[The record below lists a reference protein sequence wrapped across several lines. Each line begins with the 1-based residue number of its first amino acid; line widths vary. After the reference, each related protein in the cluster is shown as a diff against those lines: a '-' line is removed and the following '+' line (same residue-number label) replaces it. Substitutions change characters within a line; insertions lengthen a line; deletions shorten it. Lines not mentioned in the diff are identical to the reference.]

1 MNARIPMRTKFDAGV
16 IRRADPKSLI
26 KIGTWWEFEQIRN
39 GKLIDRWENGNVTT
53 DEGLDFML
61 DVMFHNVAAVATWY
75 IGIFE
80 SNTTPLVTHTYA
92 VPGFTEC
99 SAYTE
104 AARVAFNE
112 AAASG
117 KSITNSANKAEFT
130 INDTKTIYGAALFGG
145 GTDPTVIGNTAG
157 GGTLF
162 ASSKFSVS
170 KSVVATDVLLVTC
183 TITLADV

>member
-1 MNARIPMRTKFDAGV
+1 MNSVIPMKVKMDASTV
-16 IRRADPKSLI
+16 KQASPKALI
-26 KIGTWWEFEQIRN
+26 KIGTWWEYELIRK
-39 GKLIDRWENGNVTT
+39 GQLIDKWENGNVTT

-61 DVMFHNVAAVATWY
+61 DVMFHGETAVATWY

-99 SAYTE
+99 SAYAE
-104 AARVAFNE
+104 AARVAFVE

-117 KSITNSANKAEFT
+117 KSITNSANKATFT

-145 GTDPTVIGNTAG
+145 GTGPTVISNTAG
-157 GGTLF
+157 GGVLF
-162 ASSKFSVS
+162 ASSKFALS

>member
-1 MNARIPMRTKFDAGV
+1 MNARIPMKTKFDAGV
-16 IRRADPKSLI
+16 IRSAEPKSLI
-26 KIGTWWEFEQIRN
+26 KIGTWWEFELLRQ
-39 GKLIDRWENGNVTT
+39 GKLIDNWANGNVTT
-53 DEGLDFML
+53 DQGLNFML
-61 DVMFHNVAAVATWY
+61 NVMFHGTAAVATWY

-104 AARVAFNE
+104 AARVAFVE
-112 AAASG
+112 AAAGS
-117 KSITNSANKAEFT
+117 KSITNSANKATFT

-145 GTDPTVIGNTAG
+145 GSDPTVIGNTAG

-162 ASSKFSVS
+162 ASSKFALS
-170 KSVVATDVLLVTC
+170 KSVVATDILLVTC

>member
-1 MNARIPMRTKFDAGV
+1 MNNIIPMKTKFNAGV
-16 IRRADPKSLI
+16 LRHADPKSKI
-26 KIGTWWEFEQIRN
+26 KIGTWWEYELIRQ
-39 GKLIDRWENGNVTT
+39 GKLIDHWENGNVTT

-61 DVMFHNVAAVATWY
+61 NAMFHGTAAVGTWY

-104 AARVAFNE
+104 AARQAFVE

-117 KSITNSANKAEFT
+117 KSITNAANKATFT

-157 GGTLF
+157 GGVLF
-162 ASSKFSVS
+162 ASSKFSLS
-170 KSVVATDVLLVTC
+170 KSVVSTDVLLVTC